1 MKLLRK
7 TDYIIL
13 VGVLLFCAISLSLY
27 QRWDSMDFSSTG
39 SLEEIGVIQ
48 LSKNDIR
55 VKNKTQISWRNGK
68 TSDKLY
74 RFDAVYSGDN
84 SSSELVLK
92 SGISLH
98 TDPKSLI
105 YLDELADSLRLDL
118 SYGSFA
124 VTANSQKPII
134 LVTGQGEYRL
144 MPNQAKFRVGPGK
157 DGKPEIQVLSGS
169 LKVFAPGKETPREV
183 LPNQNYVIDKAH
195 ASPWTS
201 VSQLEAPADGAV
213 IQNQGTPTTFRWQ
226 STCEGCTSTV
236 EVFSDAALTQNVA
249 QVTTREN
256 ETPVV
261 LPNASGVFFWKVRQV
276 DPTGETFQSQVA
288 RFTSVKLDPV
298 QVIAPT
304 PEFIYRDQMR
314 TASDLP
320 SNIQIRWSPGDQF
333 DYYQLQVS
341 SDSSFSRL
349 LLDQASLGGEY
360 QTEALPEGNYY
371 LRIRGVDKDY
381 QMAGPWSATTHF
393 EKRYQYPSLPA
404 PNLLTLNQVF
414 FTSDPPRIQWT
425 LVPEANGYYL
435 EVSADPDFKTIA
447 ASATTSDTS
456 WTWKD
461 ALPGKFYA
469 RVSTLNFGNRRG
481 VFSDMTN
488 LAVNA
493 PETDKTKADLKT
505 ILAQTTPA
513 PEAENEDPAKQTQE
527 KSGLHFT
534 LGAGLTYLTMN
545 QNIDTFGST
554 NFSSLQAPSLLAEFG
569 IDKAN
574 WSFTIA
580 YQTVKGQVPSSQS
593 TLVGKKDFSW
603 NTLKVNYSYVIDPD
617 SIAGSVLYLKVNI
630 QDHSI
635 PILSPASAS
644 TVALSEYKMQAVGL
658 GLELQKDYGNWTLGA
673 DLNYQ
678 LPMAFSSRLPEFKLQ
693 NQFSFDGHLKA
704 MKRISESMSAGV
716 YWGGQSYQHIFHYY
730 DSVNAQTASGTN
742 NLFFSDLSA
751 QLKWDF

>member
-1 MKLLRK
+1 
-7 TDYIIL
+7 
-13 VGVLLFCAISLSLY
+13 
-27 QRWDSMDFSSTG
+27 MDFSSTG
-39 SLEEIGVIQ
+39 NLEEIGVIQ
-48 LSKNDIR
+48 ISKNDVR

-74 RFDAVYSGDN
+74 RFDTVYSGDN

-118 SYGSFA
+118 SYGSFS
-124 VTANSQKPII
+124 VTANSQKPIV
-134 LVTGQGEYRL
+134 LVTGQGEFRL
-144 MPNQAKFRVGPGK
+144 LPNQAKFRVGPGK

-169 LKVFAPGKETPREV
+169 LKVFAPGKDIPREV
-183 LPNQNYVIDKAH
+183 LPNQNYVIDKSH

-201 VSQLEAPADGAV
+201 VSQLELPADGAI
-213 IQNQGTPTTFRWQ
+213 IQAQTTPTNFRWQ

-236 EVFSDAALTQNVA
+236 EVFADAGLTQPVA
-249 QVTTREN
+249 QATTRDN
-256 ETPVV
+256 ETPVL
-261 LPNASGVFFWKVRQV
+261 LPNTSGVFFWKVRQV

-298 QVIAPT
+298 QILAPS
-304 PEFIYRDQMR
+304 ENFIYRDQMR

-320 SNIQIRWSPGDQF
+320 SNIQIRWSPDDQY

-341 SDSSFSRL
+341 SDPSFSRL
-349 LLDQASLGGEY
+349 LLDQASLGTEY
-360 QTEALPEGNYY
+360 QTEALPEGSYY
-371 LRIRGVDKDY
+371 LRIRGVDKDD
-381 QMAGPWSATTHF
+381 QMAGPWSAVTHF

-414 FTSDPPRIQWT
+414 FSSDPPRIQWT
-425 LVPEANGYYL
+425 LVPEAVGYYL
-435 EVSADPDFKTIA
+435 EVSPDPDFKTIA

-461 ALPGKFYA
+461 ALPGKFYV
-469 RVSTLNFGNRRG
+469 RISSLNFGNRRG
-481 VFSDMTN
+481 VFSEITN

-493 PETDKTKADLKT
+493 PATDKTKADLKT
-505 ILAQTTPA
+505 ILAQTSQTT
-513 PEAENEDPAKQTQE
+513 ETDSAEQTQSTTQ

-545 QNIDTFGST
+545 QNLDTFGST

-574 WSFTIA
+574 WSFLIS
-580 YQTVKGQVPSSQS
+580 YQTVKGQIPSSQT
-593 TLVGKKDFSW
+593 TLVGKKDFAWS
-603 NTLKVNYSYVIDPD
+603 TLKVDYSYVIDAD
-617 SIAGSVLYLKVNI
+617 SVSGSVLYLKVNI

-635 PILSPASAS
+635 PILSPSSAS

-658 GLELQKDYGNWTLGA
+658 GLQLSKAYGDWTLGA

-678 LPMAFSSRLPEFKLQ
+678 LPVAFSSKLPEFKAQ

-704 MKRISESMSAGV
+704 MKRISDSMSAGV
-716 YWGGQSYQHIFHYY
+716 YWSGQSYQHIFHYY
-730 DSVNAQTASGTN
+730 DTVNAQTASGTT